1 VARIVAEDTDVIATL
16 LTGNRWYLP
25 STAAYLGTPE
35 EDATRSTKLP
45 FNLTTD
51 VGDTRPER
59 WVDLPAS
66 ERSGL
71 LTHPAWLASHGDAF
85 EDGPS
90 LVRRG
95 KWVRE
100 HLLCET
106 VPPLELVTVEAQ
118 MLPSNGTLRARDRVE
133 ASIETRPECMSCH
146 QYMNELGKPFELYN
160 HAGFVRVDDRG
171 PPDGSATLTNAP
183 DPALNRTY
191 TSAQDLTAAL
201 ASSEYVKRCV
211 IRQTFRFFAGRDE
224 TLADACV
231 LADMEA
237 AYDGRDGSFVEML
250 GVLAGHDALRM
261 RREAP

>member
-1 VARIVAEDTDVIATL
+1 
-16 LTGNRWYLP
+16 
-25 STAAYLGTPE
+25 
-35 EDATRSTKLP
+35 
-45 FNLTTD
+45 
-51 VGDTRPER
+51 
-59 WVDLPAS
+59 
-66 ERSGL
+66 
-71 LTHPAWLASHGDAF
+71 
-85 EDGPS
+85 
-90 LVRRG
+90 
-95 KWVRE
+95 
-100 HLLCET
+100 
-106 VPPLELVTVEAQ
+106 
-118 MLPSNGTLRARDRVE
+118 
-133 ASIETRPECMSCH
+133 MSCH